1 METVSRCVAQKFQKT
16 VIPTCA
22 LPWYGYGD
30 ASFVKEKKCS
40 TIELPVGF
48 IW

>member
-1 METVSRCVAQKFQKT
+1 MEILSRCVAQKFQKT

-22 LPWYGYGD
+22 LPCCGYGD

-40 TIELPVGF
+40 AIELPIGL
-48 IW
+48 